1 MQRRSSTVN
10 KDHSENMS
18 YNQESEPFDHLL
30 PNSKSKKGSYSPLK
44 ITLITLFSISII
56 ALLFSNFLF
65 SPIKT
70 EKMTSKLN
78 EDRVLL
84 PKNSKPIHYDLNLTP
99 DLEKLTFSGQVE
111 ISLQILEESKELT
124 LHSNELSINSVIL
137 VSDGKSDQINLSTLV
152 FDKKDDTVKI
162 PLTHPVSPSSKVS
175 LKLSFSGELND
186 LMAGFYRSRYVNSEG
201 QEKFMATTQ
210 FEPTDARRAFP
221 CFDEPALKATFS
233 ITLNAKSGLTALS
246 NMDVKEQKVD
256 SQTGLVQFK
265 FHDTPIMSTY
275 LIAFI
280 VGELEYIEGYTS
292 GEFNGKPIRCRV
304 YTPPGQKERGRF
316 ALEVATKALE
326 FFAESFGIAY
336 PLPKLDQVAIPD
348 FEAGAME
355 NWGLVTYR
363 TVALLVDE
371 ATSGSRAKQQVAA
384 TVSHELAH
392 QWFGNL
398 VTMEWWSELWLNE
411 GFATWVGNLA
421 VDHIFPEWHS
431 WTQFLV
437 DDYSRALTLDSMRSS
452 HPIQVPVRHSSEI
465 SQIFDIISY
474 SKGASTIRMLSSFL
488 GLKKFLDGIKIYLQ
502 RHKYKNAS
510 TNDLWAALSEA
521 SGRDVGKFMNLWTQT
536 IGYPILTVTDSD
548 DLKSINI
555 VQNRF
560 LSSGNATSDE
570 DKSIWWVPL
579 LLETSFNSTTP
590 SDDVLSERSTS
601 IQLPSDYSPS
611 ENSWYK
617 LNSGTVSIA
626 RIKYSSNAI
635 KQLSK
640 GVVRGEINVNDRI
653 GLISDSFSLAFSGH
667 SKTSDFLTL
676 LQSYKNENNLVSWQE
691 ISSRFDT
698 LLGAWSEEPLNV
710 VEKLRKVQIDLL
722 MPLMQSMG
730 WDPKPEEDSLELRL
744 RSLAIRSLGL
754 SGEPSVIKEAKARF
768 NRFLVEGDVNSLQTD
783 IRAPVFAIGVLYGG
797 QAEYDVVKSYYLNS
811 TLPMDQRLIALNA
824 LGSTRDPV
832 LVQKTLDFVLS
843 DQVRN
848 QDIYNGLVLLSLH
861 RESRK
866 LLWNWYKSNYDT
878 LAERYRASM
887 SSLGIL
893 VKICA
898 GEFTTHEMAN
908 EVEGFLK
915 KKDSSK
921 FERALDQTLE
931 KIRGKADWVI
941 RDRADVDQWLASQ

>member
-1 MQRRSSTVN
+1 MHIIASGGVFGQLGLHANSA
-10 KDHSENMS
+10 E
-18 YNQESEPFDHLL
+18 FLL
-30 PNSKSKKGSYSPLK
+30 PNKPSRKPRLGRFKIFSLLIASIVFAAILLHTFFNSKPSLKMNSK
-44 ITLITLFSISII
+44 
-56 ALLFSNFLF
+56 N
-65 SPIKT
+65 
-70 EKMTSKLN
+70 N

-84 PKNSKPIHYDLNLTP
+84 PGNVKPSHYDLNLTP
-99 DLEKLTFSGQVE
+99 DLEKLTFSGSVSIALDVKLDTTQLV
-111 ISLQILEESKELT
+111 
-124 LHSNELSINSVIL
+124 LHSNELTISSVSL
-137 VSDGKSDQINLSTLV
+137 NVDGKSSQIPVNSLT
-152 FDKKDDTVKI
+152 FDKKDETVTV
-162 PLTHPVSPSSKVS
+162 PLSHSIKPGQTAS
-175 LKLSFSGELND
+175 LYMEFFGELND
-186 LMAGFYRSRYVNSEG
+186 LMAGFYRSRYTDSDG
-201 QEKFMATTQ
+201 KEKYMATTQ

-221 CFDEPALKATFS
+221 CWDEPALKATFS
-233 ITLNAKSGLTALS
+233 VTLNSKPGLTALS
-246 NMDVKEQKVD
+246 NMDVKVQSTDPK
-256 SQTGLVQFK
+256 TGLVASK
-265 FHDTPIMSTY
+265 FEITPIMSTY
-275 LIAFI
+275 LLAFI
-280 VGELEYIEGYTS
+280 VGELEYIEDYTS
-292 GEFNGKPIRCRV
+292 GEYNGKPIRCRV

-316 ALEVATKALE
+316 ALGVATKALE
-326 FFAESFGIAY
+326 FFAQSFGIAY

-452 HPIQVPVRHSSEI
+452 HPIQVPVHHSSEI

-488 GLKKFLDGIKIYLQ
+488 GLDNFLKGIKIYLQ
-502 RHKYKNAS
+502 RHKYSNAS

-536 IGYPILTVTDSD
+536 VGYPLLTVTDSD
-548 DLKSINI
+548 DSKSINI

-560 LSSGNATSDE
+560 LSSGNATADE

-579 LLETSFNSTTP
+579 LLGTSADPTSFT
-590 SDDVLSERSTS
+590 DDVLSDRSVS
-601 IQLPSDYSPS
+601 ITLPSNYAPS
-611 ENSWYK
+611 DNSWYK
-617 LNSGTVSIA
+617 LNTGSVSIA
-626 RIKYSSNAI
+626 RVKYSSNAI

-640 GVVRGEINVNDRI
+640 GIVRGEIGVDDRI
-653 GLISDSFSLAFSGH
+653 GLISDSFALAFSGQ

-676 LQSYKNENNLVSWQE
+676 LQSYKSETSLVSWQE
-691 ISSRFDT
+691 ISSRFDS
-698 LLGAWSEEPLNV
+698 LLGAWSEEPESV

-722 MPLMQSMG
+722 MPLMNSMG
-730 WDPKPEEDSLELRL
+730 WDPKPDEDSLASRL
-744 RSLAIRSLGL
+744 RSLAIRSLGF

-768 NRFLVEGDVNSLQTD
+768 NRFLVDGDTSALQTD

-797 QAEYDVVKSYYLNS
+797 EAEYNVVKEYYLNS
-811 TLPMDQRLIALNA
+811 ALPMDQRLIALNA
-824 LGSTRDPV
+824 LGSTRDPK

-848 QDIYNGLVLLSLH
+848 QDIYNGLVFLSLH
-861 RESRK
+861 RESRQ
-866 LLWNWYKSNYDT
+866 LLWNWYK
-878 LAERYRASM
+878 
-887 SSLGIL
+887 
-893 VKICA
+893 
-898 GEFTTHEMAN
+898 
-908 EVEGFLK
+908 
-915 KKDSSK
+915 
-921 FERALDQTLE
+921 
-931 KIRGKADWVI
+931 
-941 RDRADVDQWLASQ
+941 